1 MNDTER
7 NNQILKAVSSIPIEK
22 EGADL
27 TLVPALLKEQL
38 LERGPKSLKI
48 LPHFII
54 KVKILLYF
62 KLLSAYSILSIIS
75 LSVIKIK
82 DVLP

>member
-38 LERGPKSLKI
+38 QRRIRPEFQPEWEGWN
-48 LPHFII
+48 
-54 KVKILLYF
+54 
-62 KLLSAYSILSIIS
+62 AY
-75 LSVIKIK
+75 
-82 DVLP
+82 VLARAL